1 MNDLNSN
8 PALEKAEPISK
19 QDDLNFN
26 NEKDLALK
34 EIDDDDSEFR
44 LKLRNI

>member
-1 MNDLNSN
+1 MNDLNSK
-8 PALEKAEPISK
+8 PALEKEEPISK
-19 QDDLNFN
+19 QVDSNFN

>member
-8 PALEKAEPISK
+8 PPLEKAQPISK
-19 QDDLNFN
+19 QVDSNFN

-34 EIDDDDSEFR
+34 EIDEDDSEFR